1 MTKSTSLA
9 WRQHFDSARQNVED
23 ALRELN
29 RAFADS
35 LISEADY
42 VELDYGL
49 RSRQVGL
56 AHQPKGLGPL
66 RAAKSKMAFGWARRR
81 PRRSPDREKSRQRTR
96 MLGGSSSLPPQLR
109 AAYTECERA
118 VLTIIAREV
127 KRHGI
132 CDHSVGQ
139 IAAEA
144 RVCVRT
150 VQNAIAEAVRQGHIC
165 REEREQKGRKNLT
178 NILRIMS
185 LEWLAWIKRGPIGCK
200 VFSATKIIDSKQE
213 AFERSK
219 REFPRVPRI
228 LRVSG

>member
-1 MTKSTSLA
+1 LA
-9 WRQHFDSARQNVED
+9 Q
-23 ALRELN
+23 
-29 RAFADS
+29 
-35 LISEADY
+35 
-42 VELDYGL
+42 
-49 RSRQVGL
+49 
-56 AHQPKGLGPL
+56 
-66 RAAKSKMAFGWARRR
+66 
-81 PRRSPDREKSRQRTR
+81 PDRN
-96 MLGGSSSLPPQLR
+96 SLPPQLR

-144 RVCVRT
+144 GVCVRT

-213 AFERSK
+213 ALERSK
-219 REFPRVPRI
+219 REFPRVARI
-228 LRVSG
+228 LRVSGSLPLTARRTSLPRPGCGGPGSADLTRGTLPRFKQTATGR